1 MDGKSGPLA
10 ARNPDA
16 RGTGSWPL
24 LALLHNL
31 SIASRQRPV
40 KVTIAQKAHRDGI
53 ASLSVTA
60 RTEAQVQATA
70 TINCKD
76 HRAVAVTPAP
86 SGCSLAVKWRR
97 NGASYVSFIPWIS
110 SRFFQ
115 TSRMTSTA

>member
-16 RGTGSWPL
+16 RGTGSSPQL
-24 LALLHNL
+24 LTLLHNL
-31 SIASRQRPV
+31 SIATRQRPV

-76 HRAVAVTPAP
+76 HRAVELSPPPLPVAA
-86 SGCSLAVKWRR
+86 WR
-97 NGASYVSFIPWIS
+97 
-110 SRFFQ
+110 
-115 TSRMTSTA
+115 